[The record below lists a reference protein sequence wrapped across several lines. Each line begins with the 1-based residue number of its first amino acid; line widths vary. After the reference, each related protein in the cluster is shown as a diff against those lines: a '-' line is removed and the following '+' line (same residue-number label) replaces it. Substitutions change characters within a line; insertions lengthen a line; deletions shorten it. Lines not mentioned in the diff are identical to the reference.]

1 MFRNVGK
8 TVKVIAVI
16 FFILGS
22 IASVLL
28 GIFSVTQV
36 MLLFGEFTAICLG
49 IAVTV
54 VGLIVNYVGSVLL
67 YAFGQLVDNSDKI
80 RAKLVKDP
88 SVFSLD

>member
-1 MFRNVGK
+1 MYTNVGK

-16 FFILGS
+16 FFVLGAIGS
-22 IASVLL
+22 LLL
-28 GIFSVTQV
+28 GISSAT
-36 MLLFGEFTAICLG
+36 MSMTLLSDIGAILLG

-54 VGLIVNYVGSVLL
+54 VCLIVAYVASVLL

-80 RAKLVKDP
+80 RAKLIKDP

>member
-8 TVKVIAVI
+8 TVKIIAVV
-16 FFILGS
+16 FFVLGVMAS
-22 IASVLL
+22 ILL
-28 GIFSVTQV
+28 GITSAAMGMPILTDA
-36 MLLFGEFTAICLG
+36 GAICLG

-54 VGLIVNYVGSVLL
+54 IALIAVYVGSILL

-80 RAKLVKDP
+80 RAAMVKDP